1 MLLTKIFLKV
11 DMKWS
16 QPHASDKAHF
26 KVLQK
31 EKEGIFIMSCFALVM
46 LSCFAMLWPC
56 HASLDK
62 ICTNKKT
69 KIFSSTIDSPR
80 FGEKKKK
87 FTIQL
92 LFTYHYSLL
101 LFMTLFT
108 SNFCLLSLMFETSF
122 TLGLLSW
129 REFLL
134 VGLSL
139 REFLIYYNFPTFPHP
154 YKACN

>member
-31 EKEGIFIMSCFALVM
+31 EKEGIFIMSSFALVM
-46 LSCFAMLWPC
+46 LSCFAMPWPC
-56 HASLDK
+56 PASLDK

-69 KIFSSTIDSPR
+69 KIFSSTIDSPC

-92 LFTYHYSLL
+92 LFTYYYSLS
-101 LFMTLFT
+101 LFIRYC
-108 SNFCLLSLMFETSF
+108 SWYCSLRIFAYLRGVVPYVWNKFYFRTSF
-122 TLGLLSW
+122 LERVSPSRPFFERVPYLL
-129 REFLL
+129 
-134 VGLSL
+134 
-139 REFLIYYNFPTFPHP
+139 
-154 YKACN
+154 